1 MNSKLDE
8 NKQMLYGLVLF
19 VLGLILVFISRND
32 TGSYFQ
38 NFIIGMFMG
47 LGVGMVI
54 VGIVLIFLYIFKKK

>member
-32 TGSYFQ
+32 TGSHFQ
-38 NFIIGMFMG
+38 NFITGMFMG

>member
-1 MNSKLDE
+1 MNSKLNE

-19 VLGLILVFISRND
+19 VLGLILAFISRND
-32 TGSYFQ
+32 TGSHFQ

>member
-1 MNSKLDE
+1 
-8 NKQMLYGLVLF
+8 MLYGLVLF